1 MAVAARTK
9 HTHTTVLWKVE
20 VELSVSYVELYG
32 GEIRDLLQG
41 GCVVGQQVP
50 PSLFPEQELL

>member
-41 GCVVGQQVP
+41 GRVVGQQVP
-50 PSLFPEQELL
+50 PSLS